1 MIYTIQKGS
10 HRSTWL
16 PKFTLS
22 TSIGFSFKFLC
33 DPSYILDNKSDQ
45 EDTNKIFGISDSWYH
60 RRHSVRVGWR
70 YDDKLQK
77 SILCVYSYRDGEHY
91 VEDLGEIEQDVDTYI
106 RIKINKNYYKVDTL
120 EAPFFSIPKK
130 TIVVPRTSKWCGPR
144 YQLFPYFGGQ
154 QVAPKQFK
162 IEIIKK

>member
-16 PKFTLS
+16 PKFNTN
-22 TSIGFSFKFLC
+22 TIINFKFKFLS
-33 DPSYILDNKSDQ
+33 DPSYILGNKLDQ

-60 RRHSVRVGWR
+60 RRHSVRLGWR

-77 SILCVYSYRDGEHY
+77 SILCVYYYRDSKHY
-91 VEDLGEIEQDVDTYI
+91 TQDLGEMYQDKTYYGFI
-106 RIKINKNYYKVDTL
+106 SMYKDEYMIACLGDV
-120 EAPFFSIPKK
+120 I
-130 TIVVPRTSKWCGPR
+130 TIPRTSKWWGPR
-144 YQLFPYFGGQ
+144 YLLFPYFGGQ

-162 IEIIKK
+162 IELTNW

>member
-1 MIYTIQKGS
+1 MIYTIEKGS

-22 TSIGFSFKFLC
+22 TSIGFSFKFLS

-77 SILCVYSYRDGEHY
+77 SILSVYYYKDGKHY
-91 VEDLGEIEQDVDTYI
+91 IEDLGKIQQGKVHHCYILIEKDEYI
-106 RIKINKNYYKVDTL
+106 VVGSNKLV
-120 EAPFFSIPKK
+120 S
-130 TIVVPRTSKWCGPR
+130 VPRTSKWCGPR